1 MGAACHYQVLH
12 EVTRVPLTDDHL
24 DSLGNRWA
32 SLSPPR
38 VRVRLSPVLTSPTW
52 HPLKRARFGEC
63 REHPILFA
71 VSVKNLYDALSNL
84 PDAALK
90 STLRKCDIFCEHIT
104 AKKELLQLVLKHRR
118 NPSIWHQLASSLEGL
133 AVFANGEPWE
143 QFLLTAVGHRVVDD
157 SVKDSAV
164 GRDKLFP
171 SNSAATHNA
180 FLEGSR
186 GFVSEPPLSG
196 KGFADERVDV
206 FLSVVVDD
214 PATYLVAG
222 QHVVA
227 RVDQDIVAELNAFAP
242 LAHPGVAKLLAFTP
256 NTLVPEGG
264 ACYPMHLVFEPTDR
278 SLEAEVMGYGNGPA
292 CTDLDRLRFV
302 AQLIDVSV
310 YLRLKGLR
318 ATDLWLKTI
327 RVRTVGLGGGFNMPL
342 QDAGSNASP
351 SAGGGSSAA
360 VPAHQQMHLPKPRQ
374 ARQLCLTPL
383 CGIRPSVP
391 CTHASFPVQD
401 HDDAWRLSNLAL
413 QIASGLP
420 PESLGVDAGELHQAA
435 SVAVKRLGALADDSA
450 PQVACGTLCSAALE
464 HILNAC
470 ANSIEAN
477 LGLEYIADCM
487 RSSSSQPVRQGSPR
501 IPNAANE
508 AAMAAAKAAQIR
520 IAELEAK
527 VEKVQRE
534 KRKLSDC
541 LLRNALKPDVPA
553 RSDMSPLAAPDA
565 KTESPTSSGTNEA
578 SPAEPGGNASLP
590 TDSPA
595 TEDEFLKEAIPLR
608 RDISVGTLAS
618 QLSRKTD
625 EFRASTEL
633 VLQLKEQIKRQGDMF
648 AQLFRVWTGRY
659 SSAPVEWRAVGPK
672 TSGSEIGAVYEKLHT
687 RDPNS
692 DAPRKRWLGKF
703 SLGDASSVSELVACH
718 AYYILSRGQFVVPKT
733 RLAMLPLANDFTR
746 GHLTV
751 AAHIEKYGSKP
762 LPHTM
767 SKLVEGYVD
776 LKDVVAV
783 DSEGNHCTVKECFEK
798 DQAPPARLYH
808 VQQQA
813 VVPLRGLVEVLACGV
828 LLADVDVIG
837 ASYTNAGVLWQFG
850 PTGRVVGATAVKV
863 DAGCSFCFKSDQALL
878 ARERV
883 RRASASP
890 SSHENPDPSGAG
902 GGAPKAETGWSM
914 SAGSLSHL
922 EFASVLETSITLPP
936 KFAACACF
944 KVRSQRCD

>member
-1 MGAACHYQVLH
+1 MPMQ
-12 EVTRVPLTDDHL
+12 R
-24 DSLGNRWA
+24 
-32 SLSPPR
+32 
-38 VRVRLSPVLTSPTW
+38 
-52 HPLKRARFGEC
+52 
-63 REHPILFA
+63 
-71 VSVKNLYDALSNL
+71 
-84 PDAALK
+84 
-90 STLRKCDIFCEHIT
+90 
-104 AKKELLQLVLKHRR
+104 
-118 NPSIWHQLASSLEGL
+118 
-133 AVFANGEPWE
+133 
-143 QFLLTAVGHRVVDD
+143 
-157 SVKDSAV
+157 
-164 GRDKLFP
+164 
-171 SNSAATHNA
+171 
-180 FLEGSR
+180 
-186 GFVSEPPLSG
+186 
-196 KGFADERVDV
+196 
-206 FLSVVVDD
+206 
-214 PATYLVAG
+214 
-222 QHVVA
+222 
-227 RVDQDIVAELNAFAP
+227 
-242 LAHPGVAKLLAFTP
+242 
-256 NTLVPEGG
+256 PEGG

-413 QIASGLP
+413 QVWNRKALFFFFFFFFSATAQYFDPQHPTICAFVPANATSQIASGLP

-767 SKLVEGYVD
+767 SKLVEVQRQSNLRQGFTAFFFFSHRLDFFAVAVLLRLCFYVQGYVD